1 MEKKKK
7 KHAGGR
13 PPKYSKATEIQRKI
27 DIYFGECVSEK
38 QPPTVTGLAMALDM
52 TRQQLVDYGAKDEF
66 VDTIKKAKLKIE
78 AFLEK
83 RLFGSQVAGVI
94 FNLKNNYNWKDAQQL
109 DATIKSAPGVDL
121 IPIGEFLK
129 IKKDG

>member
-1 MEKKKK
+1 MKKKGK
-7 KHAGGR
+7 KKIGR
-13 PPKYSKATEIQRKI
+13 PPKYSKPKDMQGII
-27 DIYFGECVSEK
+27 DNYFTTQLEAEE
-38 QPPTVTGLAMALDM
+38 PLTVTGLALALNM
-52 TRQQLVDYGAKDEF
+52 SRQALVDYEKKDEF
-66 VDTIKKAKLKIE
+66 LDTIKKAKLRIE
-78 AFLEK
+78 EFLEK